1 MPELRRL
8 LEARLAPAFALL
20 HPSADPQV
28 RPSEHADFQAN
39 GALALARR
47 LGRDPRQVAAEVLEQ
62 ARLDDICSA
71 VEVSG
76 PGFVNLTL
84 SDEFLSDQLGAMADD
99 DRLGVA
105 VAEDPHTV
113 VVDYSGPNVAKEM
126 HVGHL
131 RGTII
136 GDALCRMLGFAGHR
150 VVRENH
156 VGDWGT
162 PFGMLIEHLL
172 DIGEEEAAHEL
183 SVGDLD
189 GFYRQA
195 RASFDADEA
204 FRDRAR
210 RRVVLLQQGD
220 EETLRLWRVLVAESL
235 RYFDEVY
242 RRLGVLLTDD
252 DVVGESAYN
261 ALLPAVVDELAE
273 KGLLVESDGALCVF
287 PEGFVN
293 RQGDPL
299 PLIVQKSDEGFG
311 YAATDL
317 AAIRDRVERL
327 GARRILY
334 VVGAPQA
341 QHLGMC
347 FAVARMAGWLPPGVE
362 AVHVAFGTVLGADRK
377 VMRTRAGETIKLAD
391 LLDEAVVRARAA
403 VAERNPGLEDDEAG
417 AVAQVV
423 GIGAVKYADLST
435 DRGRDYVFDW
445 DRMLALEG
453 DTGPYLQYAHAR
465 IRSIFRRAAEQAVD
479 EGAPDEGA
487 GTGGP
492 VLGERAERALGLALL
507 EYPEALSGAL
517 EACSPNRLCNYL
529 FSLAGVFTTFYE
541 TCPVLQAADLP
552 TRRSRLALSELTARV
567 LGHGLGLLGIDA
579 PDRM

>member
-1 MPELRRL
+1 MPELRGL

-20 HPSADPQV
+20 DPAADPQV
-28 RPSEHADFQAN
+28 RPSDHADFQAN
-39 GALALARR
+39 GALALAKR
-47 LGRDPRQVAAEVLEQ
+47 LGRDPRRVAAEVLEH
-62 ARLDDICSA
+62 AVLDDVCSA

-84 SDEFLSDQLGAMADD
+84 SDEFLSGQLAAMAGD

-105 VAEDPHTV
+105 AAAEPVTV

-136 GDALCRMLGFAGHR
+136 GDALCRMLEFAGHR

-172 DIGEEEAAHEL
+172 DVGEEEAAQEL

-189 GFYRQA
+189 AFYRQA
-195 RASFDADEA
+195 RASFDAEED
-204 FRDRAR
+204 FRARAR

-220 EETLRLWRVLVAESL
+220 AETLRLWRVLVAESL

-252 DVVGESAYN
+252 DVVGESFYN
-261 ALLPAVVDELAE
+261 PMLPAVVEDLDA
-273 KGLLVESDGALCVF
+273 KGLLVNSEGARCVF

-293 RQGDPL
+293 RQGHPL

-317 AAIRDRVERL
+317 AAIRDRVERV

-341 QHLGMC
+341 QHLAMC

-377 VMRTRAGETIKLAD
+377 VMRTRAGETIKLAE
-391 LLDEAVVRARAA
+391 LLDESVVRARGA
-403 VAERNPGLEDDEAG
+403 VAERSAGLDESAAG
-417 AVAQVV
+417 AVAQTV

-435 DRGRDYVFDW
+435 DRSRDYVFDW
-445 DRMLALEG
+445 DRMLAFEG

-465 IRSIFRRAAEQAVD
+465 VRSIFRRAGEGGEAGD
-479 EGAPDEGA
+479 GAPAVPG
-487 GTGGP
+487 
-492 VLGERAERALGLALL
+492 LGQPAERALGVALL
-507 EYPEALSGAL
+507 EYPEALAGTI

-529 FSLAGVFTTFYE
+529 FALAGTFTTFYE
-541 TCPVLQAADLP
+541 TCPVLQAADPP
-552 TRRSRLALSELTARV
+552 TRRSRLLLCDLTARV
-567 LGHGLGLLGIDA
+567 LGHGLGLLGITA